1 MRFGIDISDAQGVFD
16 WEKAGEVTF
25 AVLKGGGGN
34 GGLYTNK
41 QFQRNY
47 EEWIR
52 RGIDVGCYWYSK
64 ALTVEQAEQEAAYFF
79 DNCLAGRKFTLPV
92 YMDVEHKDMLAL
104 GKDALTAIV
113 LAFCEALERR
123 GAWVGIYSSRAM
135 FASYMHDEK
144 LAKYA
149 HWVAEWGETCQYGRD
164 FGMWQFGG
172 EVNKLRENTVAGV
185 VCDQDYLLTD
195 YPALLEMSGK
205 NDFRE
210 VGKMTEQ
217 QLRQADVDTILGWVG
232 CNEADGSHKKIIDI
246 YNSHKPL
253 ARGYTLKYTDAW
265 CAGTVSAVAI
275 VNNITDIM
283 PTEVGVGKMID
294 LYKKLG
300 RWMESDGYTPQIGDV
315 CMYAWSD
322 DGKGECTSGADH
334 VGIVTKVSGTTF
346 WVTEGNYRDSVKTRT
361 MQVNGRYIR
370 GFGLP
375 DYAGKATGVA
385 SSLPEIN
392 DADVFV
398 PPKLRQL
405 QKGVKDGGDVKAVQ
419 TLLIVGGYS
428 CGTQG
433 ADGSFGNS
441 TDAAVRKYQ
450 SDHGLTADG
459 VVGAVTWGRLLGA

>member
-16 WEKAGEVTF
+16 WEKAEEVTF

-34 GGLYTNK
+34 NGLYTNK

-47 EEWIR
+47 DECLK

-79 DNCLAGRKFTLPV
+79 NNCLAGRKFTLPV

-144 LAKYA
+144 LARYA
-149 HWVAEWGETCQYGRD
+149 HWVAEWGETCRYDRD

-172 EVNKLRENTVAGV
+172 EINKLRENTVAGV
-185 VCDQDYLLTD
+185 VCDQDYMLTD
-195 YPALLEMSGK
+195 YPTLLAMSGK

-210 VGKMTEQ
+210 AGEMTEQ
-217 QLRQADVDTILGWVG
+217 QLRQAVVDTILGWVG

-253 ARGYTLKYTDAW
+253 ARGYALKYTDAW

-346 WVTEGNYRDSVKTRT
+346 WVTEGNYSDSVKTRS

-375 DYAGKATGVA
+375 DYAGKATGAA
-385 SSLPEIN
+385 SSMPEIN

-398 PPKLRQL
+398 SPKLRQL
-405 QKGVKDGGDVKAVQ
+405 KKGVKDGGDVKAVQ

-450 SDHGLTADG
+450 SDNGLTADG
-459 VVGAVTWGRLLGA
+459 VVGSVTWGRLLGA

>member
-16 WEKAGEVTF
+16 WEKAEEVTF

-34 GGLYTNK
+34 NGLYTNK

-47 EEWIR
+47 DECLK

-79 DNCLAGRKFTLPV
+79 NNCLAGKKFTLPV

-113 LAFCEALERR
+113 LAFCEALEQR

-135 FASYMHDEK
+135 FEGYMHDEK
-144 LAKYA
+144 LARYA
-149 HWVAEWGETCQYGRD
+149 HWVAEWGETCRYGRD
-164 FGMWQFGG
+164 FGLWQFGG

-195 YPALLEMSGK
+195 YPTLMEMSGK

-210 VGKMTEQ
+210 VTKMTEQ
-217 QLRQADVDTILGWVG
+217 QLRQNVVDTILGWVG
-232 CNEADGSHKKIIDI
+232 LNEADGSHKKIIDI

-294 LYKKLG
+294 LYKSLG
-300 RWMESDGYTPQIGDV
+300 RWMERDDYTPQIGDV
-315 CMYAWSD
+315 VMYAWSD
-322 DGKGECTSGADH
+322 NGSGECTSGADH
-334 VGIVTKVSGTTF
+334 VGIVTKVSGTSF
-346 WVTEGNYRDSVKTRT
+346 WVTEGNYSDSVKTRS

-375 DYAGKATGVA
+375 DYAKKATGTASAMPEAPSSKGGITVNVSVLKRGA
-385 SSLPEIN
+385 TGSQVKALQALLNGYGFNCGSVDGDFGSKTYTALCKYQNAMGLQVDGSCGQKTWSSL
-392 DADVFV
+392 
-398 PPKLRQL
+398 L
-405 QKGVKDGGDVKAVQ
+405 GV
-419 TLLIVGGYS
+419 
-428 CGTQG
+428 
-433 ADGSFGNS
+433 
-441 TDAAVRKYQ
+441 
-450 SDHGLTADG
+450 
-459 VVGAVTWGRLLGA
+459 

>member
-16 WEKAGEVTF
+16 WEKAEEVTF

-34 GGLYTNK
+34 NGLYTNK

-47 EEWIR
+47 DECIK

-79 DNCLAGRKFTLPV
+79 NNCLAGRKFTLPV

-144 LAKYA
+144 LARYA
-149 HWVAEWGETCQYGRD
+149 HWVAEWGETCRYDRD

-172 EVNKLRENTVAGV
+172 EINKLRENTVAGV

-195 YPALLEMSGK
+195 YPALLAMSGK

-217 QLRQADVDTILGWVG
+217 QLRQAVVDTILGWVG

-253 ARGYTLKYTDAW
+253 ARGYALKYTDAW

-346 WVTEGNYRDSVKTRT
+346 WVTEGNYSDSVKTRT

-375 DYAGKATGVA
+375 DYAGKATGAA
-385 SSLPEIN
+385 SSMPEIN
-392 DADVFV
+392 DADVFAS
-398 PPKLRQL
+398 PKLRQL
-405 QKGVKDGGDVKAVQ
+405 KKGVKDGGDVKAVQ

-459 VVGAVTWGRLLGA
+459 VVGAVTWGRLLGM